1 MSIIDTTQDLE
12 AFCLKASYYPY
23 VTIDTEFMRDKTYYA
38 KLCLIQI
45 AYPEKDENSYA
56 LIDPLAEK
64 ISLQPFFDLLAS
76 ESVIKVFHSGRQD
89 LEIFFNKTGV
99 LPKPIFD
106 TQVAAMVCG
115 FGDQVAY
122 ETLVNQIVE
131 KRIDKSSRFTDWSKR
146 PLTKK
151 QVDYALSDVTFLRT
165 IYEKLSDEL
174 VKSKRLSW
182 VKEELDILN
191 NPNTYT
197 TDPDQSWKRIKLR
210 RKDSDFVKII
220 KSISSFR
227 ENEAQ
232 KRDLPRG
239 HILKDE
245 ELIQIASQR
254 PKKIDD
260 LYNSRL
266 PSKALKTE
274 WIARGIIECV
284 KNSKLLP
291 DEPLEEFQYIPLSA
305 SQLALVELLKVL
317 LKFNA
322 SFHNVATKLI
332 ASSKDIEMIA
342 RHEKPKIRAL
352 EGWRFQIFGKDAL
365 KLKNGEISLTFN
377 NDGLHLVTV

>member
-12 AFCLKASYYPY
+12 AFCLRASNYPY

-38 KLCLIQI
+38 KLCLIQL
-45 AYPEKDENSYA
+45 AYPDQGKDSFT

-64 ISLQPFFDLLAS
+64 ISLQPFFELLAK
-76 ESVIKVFHSGRQD
+76 ESVVKVFHSGRQD
-89 LEIFFNKTGV
+89 LEIFFNKTGK
-99 LPKPIFD
+99 LPKPLFD
-106 TQVAAMVCG
+106 TQIAAMVCG

-122 ETLVNQIVE
+122 ETLVNQIAE

-146 PLTKK
+146 PLTDK
-151 QVDYALSDVTFLRT
+151 QVNYALSDVTFLRN
-165 IYEKLSDEL
+165 IYEKLSEEL
-174 VKSKRLSW
+174 NNSKRLSW
-182 VKEELDILN
+182 VKEEFDILK
-191 NPNTYT
+191 NPDTYS
-197 TDPDQSWKRIKLR
+197 TDPDQSWKKIKLR
-210 RKDSDFVKII
+210 RKDSDFVKIV

-227 ENEAQ
+227 ENQAQ

-254 PKKIDD
+254 PKKIED

-266 PSKALKTE
+266 PSKALKTG
-274 WIARGIIECV
+274 WIARGIIECIES
-284 KNSKLLP
+284 SKLLP
-291 DEPLEEFQYIPLSA
+291 DEPHENYQYIPLSA
-305 SQLALVELLKVL
+305 SQLALIELLKVL

-322 SFHNVATKLI
+322 SYHNVATKLI

-352 EGWRFQIFGKDAL
+352 EGWRFEIFGEDAL
-365 KLKNGEISLTFN
+365 KLKNGEISLAFN
-377 NDGLHLVTV
+377 DDGLHLITV

>member
-12 AFCLKASYYPY
+12 VFCLKASKYPY

-38 KLCLIQI
+38 KLCLIQL
-45 AYPEKDENSYA
+45 AYPEKGKDSFA

-64 ISLQPFFDLLAS
+64 ISLQSFFDLLAN

-89 LEIFFNKTGV
+89 LEIFFNKTGA

-106 TQVAAMVCG
+106 TQIAAMVCG

-122 ETLVNQIVE
+122 ETLVNHIVE

-146 PLTKK
+146 PLTHK

-165 IYEKLSDEL
+165 IYEKLNEEL
-174 VKSKRLSW
+174 SSSKRLSW
-182 VKEELDILN
+182 VKEEFDILK
-191 NPNTYT
+191 NPNTYS
-197 TDPDQSWKRIKLR
+197 TDPEQSWRKIKLR
-210 RKDSDFVKII
+210 RKDNDFVKII

-239 HILKDE
+239 HILRDE
-245 ELIQIASQR
+245 ELIQIASQK
-254 PKKIDD
+254 PKKLQD

-266 PSKALKTE
+266 PSKALKTG
-274 WIARGIIECV
+274 WIAEGIIECV

-291 DEPLEEFQYIPLSA
+291 DEPLEEYQYIPLSA

-322 SFHNVATKLI
+322 SCHNVATKLI

-342 RHEKPKIRAL
+342 RHEKPNIRAL
-352 EGWRFQIFGKDAL
+352 EGWRFKIFGEDAL

-377 NDGLHLVTV
+377 DAGLHLVTV

>member
-12 AFCLKASYYPY
+12 AFCLKASKYPY
-23 VTIDTEFMRDKTYYA
+23 VTIDTEFMREKTYYA
-38 KLCLIQI
+38 KLCLIQL
-45 AYPEKDENSYA
+45 AFPEKGKDSFA

-64 ISLQPFFDLLAS
+64 ISLQSFFDLLAN

-89 LEIFFNKTGV
+89 LEIFFNKTGA

-106 TQVAAMVCG
+106 TQIAAMVCG

-122 ETLVNQIVE
+122 ETLVNHIVE

-146 PLTKK
+146 PLTHK
-151 QVDYALSDVTFLRT
+151 QIDYALSDVTFLRT
-165 IYEKLSDEL
+165 IYEKLNEEL
-174 VKSKRLSW
+174 SSSKRLSW
-182 VKEELDILN
+182 VKEEFDILK
-191 NPNTYT
+191 NPNTYS
-197 TDPDQSWKRIKLR
+197 TDPEQSWRKIKLR
-210 RKDSDFVKII
+210 RKDNDFVKII

-239 HILKDE
+239 HILRDE
-245 ELIQIASQR
+245 ELIQIASQK
-254 PKKIDD
+254 PKKLQD

-266 PSKALKTE
+266 PSKAFKTG
-274 WIARGIIECV
+274 WIAEGIIECV

-291 DEPLEEFQYIPLSA
+291 DEPLEKYQYIPLSA

-322 SFHNVATKLI
+322 SCHNVATKLI

-342 RHEKPKIRAL
+342 RHEKPNIRAL
-352 EGWRFQIFGKDAL
+352 EGWRFKIFGEDAL

-377 NDGLHLVTV
+377 DAGLHLVTV

>member
-1 MSIIDTTQDLE
+1 MSIIDTTKDLE
-12 AFCLKASYYPY
+12 VFCLKASKYPY

-38 KLCLIQI
+38 KLCLIQL
-45 AYPEKDENSYA
+45 AYPEKGKDSFA

-64 ISLQPFFDLLAS
+64 ISLQSFFDLLAN

-89 LEIFFNKTGV
+89 LEIFFNKTGA

-106 TQVAAMVCG
+106 TQIAAMVCG

-122 ETLVNQIVE
+122 ETLVNHIVE

-146 PLTKK
+146 PLTHK

-165 IYEKLSDEL
+165 IYEKLNEEL
-174 VKSKRLSW
+174 SSSKRLSW
-182 VKEELDILN
+182 VKEEFDILK
-191 NPNTYT
+191 NPDTYS
-197 TDPDQSWKRIKLR
+197 TDPEQSWRKIKLR
-210 RKDSDFVKII
+210 RKDNDFVKII

-239 HILKDE
+239 HILRDE
-245 ELIQIASQR
+245 ELIQIASQK
-254 PKKIDD
+254 PNKLQD

-266 PSKALKTE
+266 PSKALKTG
-274 WIARGIIECV
+274 WIAEGIIECV

-291 DEPLEEFQYIPLSA
+291 DEPLEEYQYIPLSA

-322 SFHNVATKLI
+322 SCHNVATKLI

-342 RHEKPKIRAL
+342 RHEKPNIRAL
-352 EGWRFQIFGKDAL
+352 EGWRFKIFGEDAL

-377 NDGLHLVTV
+377 EHGLHLVTV

>member
-12 AFCLKASYYPY
+12 AFCLKASKYPY
-23 VTIDTEFMRDKTYYA
+23 VTIDTEFMREKTYYA
-38 KLCLIQI
+38 KLCLIQL
-45 AYPEKDENSYA
+45 AFPEKGKDSFA

-64 ISLQPFFDLLAS
+64 ISLQSFFDLLAN

-89 LEIFFNKTGV
+89 LEIFFNKTGA

-106 TQVAAMVCG
+106 TQIAAMVCG

-122 ETLVNQIVE
+122 ETLVNHIVE

-146 PLTKK
+146 PLTHK
-151 QVDYALSDVTFLRT
+151 QIDYALSDVTFLRT
-165 IYEKLSDEL
+165 IYEKLNEEL
-174 VKSKRLSW
+174 SSSKRLSW
-182 VKEELDILN
+182 VKEEFDILK
-191 NPNTYT
+191 NPNTYS
-197 TDPDQSWKRIKLR
+197 TDPEQSWRKIKLR
-210 RKDSDFVKII
+210 RKDNDFVKII

-239 HILKDE
+239 HILRDE
-245 ELIQIASQR
+245 ELIQIASQK
-254 PKKIDD
+254 PKKLQD

-266 PSKALKTE
+266 PSKALKTG
-274 WIARGIIECV
+274 WIAEGIIECV
-284 KNSKLLP
+284 KNSKMLP
-291 DEPLEEFQYIPLSA
+291 DEPLEEYQFIPLSA

-322 SFHNVATKLI
+322 SCHNVATKLI

-342 RHEKPKIRAL
+342 RHEKPNIRAL
-352 EGWRFQIFGKDAL
+352 EGWRFKIFGEDAL

-377 NDGLHLVTV
+377 DAGLHLVTV

>member
-12 AFCLKASYYPY
+12 AFCLRASNYPY

-38 KLCLIQI
+38 KLCLIQL
-45 AYPEKDENSYA
+45 AYPDQGKDSFT

-64 ISLQPFFDLLAS
+64 ISLQPFFELLAK
-76 ESVIKVFHSGRQD
+76 ESVVKVFHSGRQD
-89 LEIFFNKTGV
+89 LEIFFNKTGK
-99 LPKPIFD
+99 LPKPLFD
-106 TQVAAMVCG
+106 TQIAAMVCG

-122 ETLVNQIVE
+122 ETLVNQIAE
-131 KRIDKSSRFTDWSKR
+131 KRVDKSSRFTDWSKR
-146 PLTKK
+146 PLTDK
-151 QVDYALSDVTFLRT
+151 QVNYALSDVTFLRN
-165 IYEKLSDEL
+165 IYEKLSEEL
-174 VKSKRLSW
+174 NNSKRLSW
-182 VKEELDILN
+182 VKEEFDILK
-191 NPNTYT
+191 NPDTYS
-197 TDPDQSWKRIKLR
+197 TDPDQSWKKIKLR
-210 RKDSDFVKII
+210 RKDSDFVKIV

-227 ENEAQ
+227 ENQAQ

-254 PKKIDD
+254 PKKIED

-266 PSKALKTE
+266 PSKALKTG
-274 WIARGIIECV
+274 WIARGIIECIES
-284 KNSKLLP
+284 SKLLP
-291 DEPLEEFQYIPLSA
+291 DEPHENYQYIPLSA
-305 SQLALVELLKVL
+305 SQLALIELLKVL

-322 SFHNVATKLI
+322 SYHNVATKLI

-352 EGWRFQIFGKDAL
+352 EGWRFEIFGEDAL

-377 NDGLHLVTV
+377 EDGLHLVTV

>member
-1 MSIIDTTQDLE
+1 LSIIDTTQDLE
-12 AFCLKASYYPY
+12 AFCLRASNYPY

-38 KLCLIQI
+38 KLCLIQL
-45 AYPEKDENSYA
+45 AYPDQGKDSFT

-64 ISLQPFFDLLAS
+64 ISLQPFFELLAK
-76 ESVIKVFHSGRQD
+76 ESVVKVFHSGRQD
-89 LEIFFNKTGV
+89 LEIFFNKTGK
-99 LPKPIFD
+99 LPKPLFD
-106 TQVAAMVCG
+106 TQIAAMVCG

-122 ETLVNQIVE
+122 ETLVNQIAE

-146 PLTKK
+146 PLTDK
-151 QVDYALSDVTFLRT
+151 QVNYALSDVTFLRN
-165 IYEKLSDEL
+165 IYEKLSEEL
-174 VKSKRLSW
+174 NNSKRLSW
-182 VKEELDILN
+182 VKEEFDILK
-191 NPNTYT
+191 NPDTYS
-197 TDPDQSWKRIKLR
+197 TDPDQSWKKIKLR
-210 RKDSDFVKII
+210 RKDSDFVKIV

-227 ENEAQ
+227 ENQAQ

-254 PKKIDD
+254 PKKIED

-266 PSKALKTE
+266 PSKALKTG
-274 WIARGIIECV
+274 WIARGIIECIES
-284 KNSKLLP
+284 SKLLP
-291 DEPLEEFQYIPLSA
+291 DEPHENYQYIPLSA
-305 SQLALVELLKVL
+305 SQLALIELLKVL

-322 SFHNVATKLI
+322 SYHNVATKLI

-352 EGWRFQIFGKDAL
+352 EGWRFEIFGEDAL

-377 NDGLHLVTV
+377 EDGLHLVTV

>member
-12 AFCLKASYYPY
+12 AFCLRASNYPY

-38 KLCLIQI
+38 KLCLIQL
-45 AYPEKDENSYA
+45 AYPDQGKDSFT

-64 ISLQPFFDLLAS
+64 ISLQPFFELLAK
-76 ESVIKVFHSGRQD
+76 ESVVKVFHSGRQD
-89 LEIFFNKTGV
+89 LEIFFNKTGE
-99 LPKPIFD
+99 LPKPLFD
-106 TQVAAMVCG
+106 TQIAAMVCG

-122 ETLVNQIVE
+122 ETLVNQIAE

-146 PLTKK
+146 PLTDK
-151 QVDYALSDVTFLRT
+151 QVNYALSDVTFLRT
-165 IYEKLSDEL
+165 IYEKLSEEL
-174 VKSKRLSW
+174 NNSKRLTW
-182 VKEELDILN
+182 VKEEFDILK
-191 NPNTYT
+191 NPDTYS
-197 TDPDQSWKRIKLR
+197 TDPDQSWKKIKLR
-210 RKDSDFVKII
+210 RKDSDFVKIV

-227 ENEAQ
+227 ENQAQ

-254 PKKIDD
+254 PKKIED

-266 PSKALKTE
+266 PSKALKTG
-274 WIARGIIECV
+274 WIARGIIECIES
-284 KNSKLLP
+284 SKLLP
-291 DEPLEEFQYIPLSA
+291 DEPHENYQYIPLSA
-305 SQLALVELLKVL
+305 SQIALIELLKVL

-322 SFHNVATKLI
+322 SYHNVATKLI

-352 EGWRFQIFGKDAL
+352 EGWRFEIFGEDAL

-377 NDGLHLVTV
+377 EDGLHLVTV

>member
-1 MSIIDTTQDLE
+1 MSIIVTTQDLE
-12 AFCLKASYYPY
+12 AFCLRASRYPY

-38 KLCLIQI
+38 KLCLIQL
-45 AYPEKDENSYA
+45 AYPDKGEGSFT

-64 ISLQPFFDLLAS
+64 ISLKPFFELLS
-76 ESVIKVFHSGRQD
+76 KESIIKVFHSGRQD

-106 TQVAAMVCG
+106 TQIAAMVCG

-122 ETLVNQIVE
+122 DTLVNQIVE
-131 KRIDKSSRFTDWSKR
+131 KKIDKSSRFTDWSKR
-146 PLTKK
+146 PLTDK
-151 QVDYALSDVTFLRT
+151 QINYALSDVTFLRT
-165 IYEKLSDEL
+165 IYEKLSEEL
-174 VKSKRLSW
+174 NKSKRISW
-182 VKEELDILN
+182 VKEEFDILN
-191 NPNTYT
+191 NPDTYS
-197 TDPDQSWKRIKLR
+197 TDPDQSWKKIKLR
-210 RKDSDFVKII
+210 RKDGDFVKII

-254 PKKIDD
+254 PIKIED
-260 LYNSRL
+260 LYNSRI
-266 PSKALKTE
+266 PSKALKTG

-284 KNSKLLP
+284 KSSKSLP
-291 DEPLEEFQYIPLSA
+291 DEPLENYQYIPLSA

-322 SFHNVATKLI
+322 SYHNVATKLI

-342 RHEKPKIRAL
+342 RHEKPNIKAL
-352 EGWRFQIFGKDAL
+352 EGWRFKIFGEDAL
-365 KLKNGEISLTFN
+365 KLKNGEISLAFN
-377 NDGLHLVTV
+377 ENGLHLVTV

>member
-1 MSIIDTTQDLE
+1 MSIIVNTQDLE
-12 AFCLKASYYPY
+12 AFCLRASRYPY

-38 KLCLIQI
+38 KLCLIQL
-45 AYPEKDENSYA
+45 AYPDKGEDSFT

-64 ISLQPFFDLLAS
+64 ISLKPFFELLAK

-106 TQVAAMVCG
+106 TQIAAMVCG

-122 ETLVNQIVE
+122 DTLVNQIVE
-131 KRIDKSSRFTDWSKR
+131 KKIDKSSRFTDWSKR
-146 PLTKK
+146 PLTDK
-151 QVDYALSDVTFLRT
+151 QINYALSDVTFLRT
-165 IYEKLSDEL
+165 IYEKLSEEL
-174 VKSKRLSW
+174 NKSKRISW
-182 VKEELDILN
+182 VKEEIDILN
-191 NPNTYT
+191 NPDTYS
-197 TDPDQSWKRIKLR
+197 TDPDQSWKKIKLR
-210 RKDSDFVKII
+210 RKDGEFVKII
-220 KSISSFR
+220 KMISSFR

-245 ELIQIASQR
+245 ELIRIASQR
-254 PKKIDD
+254 PIKIED
-260 LYNSRL
+260 LYNSRI
-266 PSKALKTE
+266 PSKALKTG

-284 KNSKLLP
+284 KSSKSLP
-291 DEPLEEFQYIPLSA
+291 DEPLENYQYIPLSS

-322 SFHNVATKLI
+322 SYHNVATKLI

-342 RHEKPKIRAL
+342 RHEKPNIKAL
-352 EGWRFQIFGKDAL
+352 EGWRFKIFGEDAL
-365 KLKNGEISLTFN
+365 KLKNGEISLAFN
-377 NDGLHLVTV
+377 QDGLHLVTV

>member
-12 AFCLKASYYPY
+12 AFCLRASNYPY

-38 KLCLIQI
+38 KLCLIQL
-45 AYPEKDENSYA
+45 AYPDQGKDSFT

-64 ISLQPFFDLLAS
+64 ISLQPFFELLAK
-76 ESVIKVFHSGRQD
+76 ESVVKVFHSGRQD
-89 LEIFFNKTGV
+89 LEIFFNKTGK
-99 LPKPIFD
+99 LPKPLFD
-106 TQVAAMVCG
+106 TQIAAMVCG

-122 ETLVNQIVE
+122 ETLVNQIAE

-146 PLTKK
+146 PLTDK
-151 QVDYALSDVTFLRT
+151 QVNYALSDVTFLRN
-165 IYEKLSDEL
+165 IYEKLSEEL
-174 VKSKRLSW
+174 NNSKRLSW
-182 VKEELDILN
+182 VKEEFDILK
-191 NPNTYT
+191 NPDTYS
-197 TDPDQSWKRIKLR
+197 TDPDQSWKKIKLR
-210 RKDSDFVKII
+210 RKDSDFVKIV

-227 ENEAQ
+227 ENQAQ

-254 PKKIDD
+254 PKKIED

-266 PSKALKTE
+266 PSKALKTG
-274 WIARGIIECV
+274 WIARGIIECIES
-284 KNSKLLP
+284 SKLLP
-291 DEPLEEFQYIPLSA
+291 DEPHENYQYIPLSA
-305 SQLALVELLKVL
+305 SQLALIELLKVL

-322 SFHNVATKLI
+322 SYHNVATKLI

-352 EGWRFQIFGKDAL
+352 EGWRFEIFGEDAL

-377 NDGLHLVTV
+377 EDGLHLVTV

>member
-1 MSIIDTTQDLE
+1 MSIIYTTQELE
-12 AFCLKASYYPY
+12 AFCLNASNYPY
-23 VTIDTEFMRDKTYYA
+23 VTVDTEFMRDKTYYA
-38 KLCLIQI
+38 KLCLIQL
-45 AYPEKDENSYA
+45 AYPEKGKDSFA

-64 ISLQPFFDLLAS
+64 ISLQPFFDLLAN

-106 TQVAAMVCG
+106 TQIAAMVCG

-146 PLTKK
+146 PLSDK
-151 QVDYALSDVTFLRT
+151 QINYALSDVTYLRT
-165 IYEKLSDEL
+165 VYEKLSEEL
-174 VKSKRLSW
+174 HSSKRISW
-182 VKEELDILN
+182 VKEEFDILKD
-191 NPNTYT
+191 PKTYS

-210 RKDSDFVKII
+210 RKDSDFVKVI

-232 KRDLPRG
+232 RRDLPRG

-254 PKKIDD
+254 PKKIED

-274 WIARGIIECV
+274 WIALGIIKCV
-284 KNSKLLP
+284 ENYKSLP
-291 DEPLEEFQYIPLSA
+291 DEPIEEYQYIPLSA

-322 SFHNVATKLI
+322 SFHKVATKLI

-342 RHEKPKIRAL
+342 RHENPNVRAL
-352 EGWRFQIFGKDAL
+352 EGWRFKIFGEDAL

-377 NDGLHLVTV
+377 DEGLNLITV

>member
-38 KLCLIQI
+38 KLCLLQI

-64 ISLQPFFDLLAS
+64 ISLQPFFDLLAR
-76 ESVIKVFHSGRQD
+76 ESVVKVFHSGRQD

-131 KRIDKSSRFTDWSKR
+131 KRIDKSSRFTDWSRR

-165 IYEKLSDEL
+165 IYEKLNDEL
-174 VKSKRLSW
+174 VNSKRLSW

-274 WIARGIIECV
+274 WIAKGIIECV
-284 KNSKLLP
+284 KNSKSLP

-342 RHEKPKIRAL
+342 RHENPKIRAL
-352 EGWRFQIFGKDAL
+352 EGWRFKIFGEDAL

>member
-12 AFCLKASYYPY
+12 AFCLKASKYPY
-23 VTIDTEFMRDKTYYA
+23 VTIDTEFMREKTYYA
-38 KLCLIQI
+38 KLCLIQL
-45 AYPEKDENSYA
+45 AFPEKGKDSFA

-64 ISLQPFFDLLAS
+64 ISLQSFFDLLAN

-89 LEIFFNKTGV
+89 LEIFFNKTGA

-106 TQVAAMVCG
+106 TQIAAMVCG

-122 ETLVNQIVE
+122 ETLVNHIVE

-146 PLTKK
+146 PLTHK
-151 QVDYALSDVTFLRT
+151 QIDYALSDVTFLRT
-165 IYEKLSDEL
+165 IYEKLNEEL
-174 VKSKRLSW
+174 SSSKRLSW
-182 VKEELDILN
+182 VKEEFDILK
-191 NPNTYT
+191 NPNTYS
-197 TDPDQSWKRIKLR
+197 TDPEQSWRKIKLR
-210 RKDSDFVKII
+210 RKDNDFVKII

-239 HILKDE
+239 HILRDE
-245 ELIQIASQR
+245 ELIQIASQK
-254 PKKIDD
+254 PKKLQD

-266 PSKALKTE
+266 PSKAMKTG
-274 WIARGIIECV
+274 WIAEGIIECV
-284 KNSKLLP
+284 KNSKMLP
-291 DEPLEEFQYIPLSA
+291 DEPLEEYQFIPLSA

-322 SFHNVATKLI
+322 SCHNVATKLI

-342 RHEKPKIRAL
+342 RHEKPNIRAL
-352 EGWRFQIFGKDAL
+352 EGWRFKIFGEDAL

-377 NDGLHLVTV
+377 DAGLHLVTV

>member
-1 MSIIDTTQDLE
+1 MSIIHTTQDLE
-12 AFCLKASYYPY
+12 AFCLNASNYPY
-23 VTIDTEFMRDKTYYA
+23 VTVDTEFMRDKTYYA
-38 KLCLIQI
+38 KLCLIQL
-45 AYPEKDENSYA
+45 AYPEKGKDSCA
-56 LIDPLAEK
+56 PIDPLAQK
-64 ISLQPFFDLLAS
+64 ISLQPFFDLLAN
-76 ESVIKVFHSGRQD
+76 ENVVKVFHSGRQD

-99 LPKPIFD
+99 LPRPIFD
-106 TQVAAMVCG
+106 TQIAAMVCG

-146 PLTKK
+146 PLSDK
-151 QVDYALSDVTFLRT
+151 QINYALSDVTFLRT
-165 IYEKLSDEL
+165 IYENLSEEL
-174 VKSKRLSW
+174 NSSQRLSW
-182 VKEELDILN
+182 VKEEFDILKD
-191 NPNTYT
+191 PKTYS

-210 RKDSDFVKII
+210 RKDGDFVKII

-254 PKKIDD
+254 PKKIED

-274 WIARGIIECV
+274 WIAKGIIKCV
-284 KNSKLLP
+284 ESSKLLP
-291 DEPLEEFQYIPLSA
+291 DEPIEEYQYIPLSA

-322 SFHNVATKLI
+322 SCHKVATKLI

-342 RHEKPKIRAL
+342 RHEKPNVRAL
-352 EGWRFQIFGKDAL
+352 EGWRFEIFGEDAL
-365 KLKNGEISLTFN
+365 KLKNGEISLSFN
-377 NDGLHLVTV
+377 DDGLILLTV

>member
-12 AFCLKASYYPY
+12 AFCLKASKYPY
-23 VTIDTEFMRDKTYYA
+23 VTIDTEFMREKTYYA
-38 KLCLIQI
+38 KLCLIQL
-45 AYPEKDENSYA
+45 AFPEKGKDSFA

-64 ISLQPFFDLLAS
+64 ISLQSFFDLLAN

-89 LEIFFNKTGV
+89 LEIFFNKTGA

-106 TQVAAMVCG
+106 TQIAAMVCG

-122 ETLVNQIVE
+122 ETLVNHIVE

-146 PLTKK
+146 PLTHK

-165 IYEKLSDEL
+165 IYEKLNEEL
-174 VKSKRLSW
+174 SSSKRLSW
-182 VKEELDILN
+182 VKEEFDILK
-191 NPNTYT
+191 NPNTYS
-197 TDPDQSWKRIKLR
+197 TDPEQSWRKIKLR
-210 RKDSDFVKII
+210 RKDNDFVKII

-239 HILKDE
+239 HILRDE
-245 ELIQIASQR
+245 ELIQIASQK
-254 PKKIDD
+254 PKKLQD

-266 PSKALKTE
+266 PSKALKTG
-274 WIARGIIECV
+274 WIAEGIIECV
-284 KNSKLLP
+284 KNSKMLP
-291 DEPLEEFQYIPLSA
+291 DEPLEEYQFIPLSA

-322 SFHNVATKLI
+322 SCHNVATKLI

-342 RHEKPKIRAL
+342 RHEKPNIRAL
-352 EGWRFQIFGKDAL
+352 EGWRFKIFGEDAL

-377 NDGLHLVTV
+377 DAGLHLVTV

>member
-12 AFCLKASYYPY
+12 AFCLAAANYPY

-45 AYPEKDENSYA
+45 AYPEKGKDSFA
-56 LIDPLAEK
+56 LIDPLSEK
-64 ISLQPFFDLLAS
+64 LSLKPFFDLLAN
-76 ESVIKVFHSGRQD
+76 EGVLKVLHSGRQD

-106 TQVAAMVCG
+106 TQIAAMVCG

-122 ETLVNQIVE
+122 ETLVNQIAE
-131 KRIDKSSRFTDWSKR
+131 KKIDKSSRFTDWSKR
-146 PLTKK
+146 PLSDK
-151 QVDYALSDVTFLRT
+151 QINYALTDVTYLRT
-165 IYEKLSDEL
+165 IYEKLKDEINN
-174 VKSKRLSW
+174 SNRLSW
-182 VKEELDILN
+182 VKEEFDILK
-191 NPNTYT
+191 NPKTYS
-197 TDPDQSWKRIKLR
+197 TDPDQSWKKIRLR
-210 RKDSDFVKII
+210 RKDQDFVKII

-245 ELIQIASQR
+245 EIIQIASQR
-254 PKKIDD
+254 PKKLQD
-260 LYNSRL
+260 LYSSRL
-266 PSKALKTE
+266 PSKALKTR
-274 WIARGIIECV
+274 WIAEGILECI
-284 KNSKLLP
+284 KSSKSLP
-291 DEPLEEFQYIPLSA
+291 DEPIEDYQYIPLSS

-322 SFHNVATKLI
+322 SCHNVATKLI

-342 RHEKPKIRAL
+342 RHENPNVRAL
-352 EGWRFQIFGKDAL
+352 EGWRFKIFGEDAL

-377 NDGLHLVTV
+377 DNGLHLITV

>member
-1 MSIIDTTQDLE
+1 LSIIDTTQDLE
-12 AFCLKASYYPY
+12 AFCLKASKYPY
-23 VTIDTEFMRDKTYYA
+23 VTIDTEFMREKTYYA
-38 KLCLIQI
+38 KLCLIQL
-45 AYPEKDENSYA
+45 AFPEKGKDSFA

-64 ISLQPFFDLLAS
+64 ISLQSFFDLLAN

-89 LEIFFNKTGV
+89 LEIFFNKTGA

-106 TQVAAMVCG
+106 TQIAAMVCG

-122 ETLVNQIVE
+122 ETLVNHIVE

-146 PLTKK
+146 PLTHK
-151 QVDYALSDVTFLRT
+151 QIDYALSDVTFLRT
-165 IYEKLSDEL
+165 IYEKLNEEL
-174 VKSKRLSW
+174 SSSKRLSW
-182 VKEELDILN
+182 VKEEFDILK
-191 NPNTYT
+191 NPNTYS
-197 TDPDQSWKRIKLR
+197 TDPEQSWRKIKLR
-210 RKDSDFVKII
+210 RKDNDFVKII

-239 HILKDE
+239 HILRDE
-245 ELIQIASQR
+245 ELIQIASQK
-254 PKKIDD
+254 PKKLQD

-266 PSKALKTE
+266 PSKALKTG
-274 WIARGIIECV
+274 WIAEGIIECV
-284 KNSKLLP
+284 KNSKMLP
-291 DEPLEEFQYIPLSA
+291 DEPLEEYQFIPLSA

-322 SFHNVATKLI
+322 SCHNVATKLI

-342 RHEKPKIRAL
+342 RHEKPNIRAL
-352 EGWRFQIFGKDAL
+352 EGWRFKIFGEDAL

-377 NDGLHLVTV
+377 DAGLHLVTV

>member
-12 AFCLKASYYPY
+12 AFCLRASNYPY

-38 KLCLIQI
+38 KLCLIQL
-45 AYPEKDENSYA
+45 AYPDQGKDSFT

-64 ISLQPFFDLLAS
+64 ISLQPFFELLAK
-76 ESVIKVFHSGRQD
+76 ESVVKVFHSGRQD
-89 LEIFFNKTGV
+89 LEIFFNKTGK
-99 LPKPIFD
+99 LPKPLFD
-106 TQVAAMVCG
+106 TQIAAMVCG

-122 ETLVNQIVE
+122 ETLVNQIAE

-146 PLTKK
+146 PLTDK
-151 QVDYALSDVTFLRT
+151 QVNYALSDVTFLRN
-165 IYEKLSDEL
+165 IYEKLSEEL
-174 VKSKRLSW
+174 NNSKRLSW
-182 VKEELDILN
+182 VKEEFDILK
-191 NPNTYT
+191 NPDTYS
-197 TDPDQSWKRIKLR
+197 TDPDQSWKKIKLR
-210 RKDSDFVKII
+210 RKDNDFVKIV

-227 ENEAQ
+227 ENQAQ

-254 PKKIDD
+254 PKKIED

-266 PSKALKTE
+266 PSKALKTG
-274 WIARGIIECV
+274 WIARGIIECIES
-284 KNSKLLP
+284 SKLLP
-291 DEPLEEFQYIPLSA
+291 DEPHENYQYIPLSA
-305 SQLALVELLKVL
+305 SQLALIELLKVL

-322 SFHNVATKLI
+322 SYHNVATKLI

-352 EGWRFQIFGKDAL
+352 EGWRFEIFGEDAL
-365 KLKNGEISLTFN
+365 KLKNGEISLAFN
-377 NDGLHLVTV
+377 DDGLHLVTV

>member
-1 MSIIDTTQDLE
+1 
-12 AFCLKASYYPY
+12 
-23 VTIDTEFMRDKTYYA
+23 MRDKTYYA
-38 KLCLIQI
+38 KLCLIQL
-45 AYPEKDENSYA
+45 AYPEKGKDSFA

-64 ISLQPFFDLLAS
+64 ISLQSFFDLLAN

-89 LEIFFNKTGV
+89 LEIFFIKTGV

-106 TQVAAMVCG
+106 TQIAAMVCG

-122 ETLVNQIVE
+122 ETLVNHIVE

-146 PLTKK
+146 PLTHK

-165 IYEKLSDEL
+165 IYEKLNEEL
-174 VKSKRLSW
+174 SSSKRLSW
-182 VKEELDILN
+182 VKEEFDILK
-191 NPNTYT
+191 NPNTYS
-197 TDPDQSWKRIKLR
+197 TDPEQSWRKIKLR
-210 RKDSDFVKII
+210 RKDNDFVKII

-239 HILKDE
+239 HILRDE
-245 ELIQIASQR
+245 ELIQIASQK
-254 PKKIDD
+254 PKKLQD
-260 LYNSRL
+260 LYNTRL
-266 PSKALKTE
+266 SSKALKTG
-274 WIARGIIECV
+274 WIAEGIIECV

-291 DEPLEEFQYIPLSA
+291 DEPLEEYQYIPLSA

-322 SFHNVATKLI
+322 SCHNVATKLI

-342 RHEKPKIRAL
+342 RHEKPNIRAL
-352 EGWRFQIFGKDAL
+352 EGWRFKIFGEDAL

-377 NDGLHLVTV
+377 ETGLHIVTV

>member
-1 MSIIDTTQDLE
+1 LSIIDTTKDLE
-12 AFCLKASYYPY
+12 AFCLKASSYPY

-38 KLCLIQI
+38 KLCLIQL
-45 AYPEKDENSYA
+45 AYPDKGRESFT
-56 LIDPLAEK
+56 LIDPLSEK
-64 ISLQPFFDLLAS
+64 ISLQPFFELLAK
-76 ESVIKVFHSGRQD
+76 ESVVKVFHSGRQD
-89 LEIFFNKTGV
+89 LEIFFNKAGV

-106 TQVAAMVCG
+106 TQIAAMVCG

-122 ETLVNQIVE
+122 ETLVNQIVD

-146 PLTKK
+146 PLTEK
-151 QVDYALSDVTFLRT
+151 QVNYALSDVTFLRT
-165 IYEKLSDEL
+165 IYEKLSEEL
-174 VKSKRLSW
+174 DNSKRLSW
-182 VKEELDILN
+182 VKEEFDILK
-191 NPNTYT
+191 NPDTYS
-197 TDPDQSWKRIKLR
+197 TDPDQSWKKIKLR

-220 KSISSFR
+220 KCISSFR

-254 PKKIDD
+254 PKKIED

-266 PSKALKTE
+266 PPKALKTG
-274 WIARGIIECV
+274 WIAKGIMECI
-284 KNSKLLP
+284 NSSKLLP
-291 DEPLEEFQYIPLSA
+291 DEPIDNYQYIPLSA

-322 SFHNVATKLI
+322 SHHNVATKLI

-342 RHEKPKIRAL
+342 RHKKPNIRAL
-352 EGWRFQIFGKDAL
+352 EGWRYKIFGEDAL
-365 KLKNGEISLTFN
+365 KLKNGEISLAFN
-377 NDGLHLVTV
+377 ENGLHLVSV